1 MDEQRI
7 RWPSIDMLV
16 IILSLTVMVLGFWM
30 MVD

>member
-16 IILSLTVMVLGFWM
+16 IILSLTVIVLGFWM